1 MRSHCYI
8 DLTHEYSDEH
18 IKGFENENI
27 TRTVLI
33 RKNKKMHM
41 GQKRGLTLATNH
53 TDWGSNN
60 ILIDI
65 CWIQSIT

>member
-1 MRSHCYI
+1 MRRHCYT
-8 DLTHEYSDEH
+8 DLTYKYSDEH

-27 TRTVLI
+27 ARTVLI

-53 TDWGSNN
+53 TD
-60 ILIDI
+60 
-65 CWIQSIT
+65 